1 MSVPRLERV
10 QIRPLDPTDDARMD
24 AWHATYAVAHA
35 YGLEHAAP
43 WTREEM
49 RAQLL
54 HPRAGERVEAFAGY
68 DGDALVCTGM
78 ITFPLMDNLHIA
90 HVDLATH
97 PVHRRRGHGTAMLEH
112 LAALAVADGRTTL
125 NADAEW
131 PYSAPADG
139 SGTPNTDFLTARG
152 FAFSLGDVKRALD
165 VPLDDDLLA
174 RLAADV
180 APYHQGYELRRFAGP
195 VPEDIVTSFG
205 SLVGS
210 LMSEAPMGDL
220 DLEPEVFDATRIRD
234 DEKVFAASGR
244 TKYTT
249 VAIAPGGDV
258 VAYSELV
265 VPSFDPGH
273 VFQWGTLVRAEH
285 RGHRLGLATKVH
297 NLQFLQQHLDHP
309 RVLFTYNAEVND
321 HMIAVNE
328 LLGFRPVERLGE
340 FQKKL

>member
-1 MSVPRLERV
+1 VTVL
-10 QIRPLDPTDDARMD
+10 IKPLDASDDAQMG
-24 AWHATYAVAHA
+24 AWHATYAAAHSH
-35 YGLEHAAP
+35 GLDHPAP

-49 RAQLL
+49 QAQLL
-54 HPRAGERVEAFAGY
+54 HPRSGERVEAFAGY
-68 DGDALVCTGM
+68 VADALVATGM

-90 HVDLATH
+90 HVDLGTH
-97 PVHRRRGHGTAMLEH
+97 PEHRRRGHGTAMLDH
-112 LAALAVADGRTTL
+112 LTRLAVADGRTTL

-131 PYSAPADG
+131 PYTAPADG
-139 SGTPNTDFLTARG
+139 SGTPNADFLTARG

-165 VPLDDDLLA
+165 VPVDDDVLA

-180 APYHQGYELRRFAGP
+180 APYHRGYELRRFAGP
-195 VPEDIVTSFG
+195 VPEDIVDSFG
-205 SLVGS
+205 ALVGS
-210 LMSEAPMGDL
+210 LMTQAPMGEL
-220 DLEPEVFDATRIRD
+220 DLEPEVFDAARIRD
-234 DEKVFAASGR
+234 DEKVFEASGR

-249 VAIAPGGDV
+249 VAIASGGDV

-265 VPSFDPGH
+265 VPRFDPGH
-273 VFQWGTLVRAEH
+273 LFQWGTLVLPAH

-297 NLQFLQQHLDHP
+297 NLRFLQEHLDHP

-321 HMIAVNE
+321 HMIAANE